1 MPLGAS
7 LVLDEETVDVP
18 LTRIE
23 WVETQVRQAILDGDL
38 TPGERLIVA
47 TLSERFSVSPT
58 PLREA
63 LQRLAGEG
71 LVEFAAQRGAR
82 VAPLSAQDRR
92 ELTGLRSLLEPET
105 AAQAA
110 GHGGADWA
118 AAVRAASGTLVEAWH
133 RSEASA
139 VESEFAYRAFYDAI
153 ASACRSTR
161 LRTMA
166 RVVRDQ
172 ESRYRLAVVDGLD
185 REELTGR
192 HARLVAGL
200 GAGDLTRVRSCIEEE
215 IATFEA
221 AFLQPAP
228 DRAAAAPGTRP

>member
-1 MPLGAS
+1 MPVGRPL
-7 LVLDEETVDVP
+7 LLDEVDVDVP
-18 LTRIE
+18 LTRID
-23 WVETQVRQAILDGDL
+23 WVETQVRRAILDGDL
-38 TPGERLIVA
+38 PPGERLIVA

-82 VAPLSAQDRR
+82 VAPLSVQDRR

-110 GHGGADWA
+110 GQGGADWVTG
-118 AAVRAASGTLVEAWH
+118 VRAASAALVEAWH
-133 RSEASA
+133 RPGASA
-139 VESEFAYRAFYDAI
+139 VASEFAYRAFYDAV
-153 ASACRSTR
+153 ATACSSAR

-185 REELTGR
+185 RDELAAR
-192 HARLVAGL
+192 HARLLAALLAGGL
-200 GAGDLTRVRSCIEEE
+200 SDVRSCIKAE

-221 AFLQPAP
+221 AFLDPVPAVAV
-228 DRAAAAPGTRP
+228 AAVKTRR